1 MIYGDSTK
9 YTGDGLVSLDGV
21 YCFSWPDT
29 GTISSPVYYDCASI
43 GKTSIA
49 MSIERFNEFLAA
61 SELASGKGETPGTG
75 TGTSTGQNSFPL
87 LNLTLEQAEQL
98 GWLSLAPMLTAYIM
112 RKFRDVLN

>member
-1 MIYGDSTK
+1 MIYNDSTK
-9 YTGDGLVSLDGV
+9 YVGEGLVSVEGV
-21 YCFSWPDT
+21 YCFPWPNAGDYA
-29 GTISSPVYYDCASI
+29 SVQWNDCSSI

-49 MSIERFNEFLAA
+49 MSIDRFNEFLAA
-61 SELASGKGETPGTG
+61 SELASGKGDTPGTG
-75 TGTSTGQNSFPL
+75 TGASTGQNSFPL